1 MQNNL
6 DFMSF
11 ETKIR
16 GIIRDLMEPV
26 LQKGLNDRNM
36 ILGLEKEDQNLDDRI
51 NLLEMAVYNKQTQ
64 GGKTKFDKIEERML
78 EVEIQMRAQREN
90 LQDQIDNF
98 TAKINGYVFELDN
111 QLIKMNNYK
120 K

>member
-1 MQNNL
+1 
-6 DFMSF
+6 MSF

-78 EVEIQMRAQREN
+78 EVEIQMRA
-90 LQDQIDNF
+90 
-98 TAKINGYVFELDN
+98 
-111 QLIKMNNYK
+111 
-120 K
+120 